1 MTDKRINIIID
12 SAQAEKNAKSLDD
25 KVSGVG
31 RSADKS
37 SRLISELESQI
48 SATAE
53 ASKKTDARIDELT
66 KGIDSLKDESR
77 NAENSVKGLR
87 EDINQLNRNS
97 SSASVNAN
105 KLNNSIGG
113 VSNRSDQASFK
124 INRLAFAIKSAI
136 VGGALYKAV
145 GVLVQAQREFDRL
158 NASLITATGSADLAV
173 SAFADIER
181 LASTTPY
188 SVEQVTEAF
197 IKLRNLG
204 LDPSEEAI
212 ISYGNTAA
220 AMGKD
225 LSQLIEAVADA
236 TTGEFERLKEF
247 GIKARNEGEQ
257 IALTFQG
264 TTERIANNAQAIEQ
278 YLQSLG
284 NDRFA
289 GAINARLQT
298 LDGAV
303 SNLGD
308 AWGSLVRAVGASG
321 LSDSIERAV
330 RFSTEG
336 IQELT
341 GAIRSGQL
349 QQVFGAWS
357 SSFEGFANDF
367 TGILNAVLS
376 VYRQFTEDIGSKSGS
391 ISGFLGS
398 AFLDAGPNIRAFIQL
413 MTVEV
418 AGAIDRVVAYASY
431 LKTAVSDFG
440 FSEASAQL
448 EADLERINSVRMS
461 SIGIIVSEAEAV
473 KASTAAQIEAA
484 KQLRLEFEKSS
495 GGGGLGQFQIQG
507 EGDEGGN
514 KKADKFAADLA
525 AGTAT
530 LKRELELRR
539 NISQIYRQGELD
551 AEASQFERERA
562 LNEVNEQTRLAELQ
576 AKYEEDV
583 ARRQFQFSAKLESLV
598 LEEEQRKALQDEFDL
613 QELTARKIH
622 EEQKTAI
629 EQSAARD
636 RMKIAEME
644 RAARIDTWSSMAQS
658 GLKLIQAFGND
669 SFQSQKNFAIGEGIV
684 NVASAVIKALNN
696 PYPANL
702 AFAAQVGLQGAAL
715 IKNIRSARPSS
726 GGGAPSAV
734 GTSSPVASTASSV
747 QAAPTQQPTQ
757 IRFVIE
763 NDVMGIAEK
772 LNDSFKELQR
782 NGVEIAG
789 ASRA

>member
-12 SAQAEKNAKSLDD
+12 SRQALDSSKKID
-25 KVSGVG
+25 RNVKEIGK
-31 RSADKS
+31 SADS
-37 SRLISELESQI
+37 SQF
-48 SATAE
+48 
-53 ASKKTDARIDELT
+53 
-66 KGIDSLKDESR
+66 
-77 NAENSVKGLR
+77 
-87 EDINQLNRNS
+87 
-97 SSASVNAN
+97 
-105 KLNNSIGG
+105 KL
-113 VSNRSDQASFK
+113 
-124 INRLAFAIKSAI
+124 NRLALAIKAAI
-136 VGGALYKAV
+136 VGGALSKAV

-158 NASLITATGSADLAV
+158 NASLVTATGSAELAAG
-173 SAFADIER
+173 AFADIER
-181 LASTTPY
+181 LAATTPF

-284 NDRFA
+284 NERFA

-321 LSDSIERAV
+321 LSDSIEAAV
-330 RFSTEG
+330 RLATEG

-341 GAIRSGQL
+341 SAIRSGQL
-349 QQVFGAWS
+349 QQAFGAWTS
-357 SSFEGFANDF
+357 GFEGFASDF
-367 TGILNAVLS
+367 TSLMNATLT
-376 VYRQFTEDIGSKSGS
+376 VYRDFAAQIGTSSGS

-398 AFLDAGPNIRAFIQL
+398 AFVDAEPNIRAFIQL

-431 LKTAVSDFG
+431 LKTAISDFG
-440 FSEASAQL
+440 FGEASAQL
-448 EADLERINSVRMS
+448 EADLTRINSIRAS
-461 SIGIIVSEAEAV
+461 SIETIVSEAEAV
-473 KASTAAQIEAA
+473 KQSTAVQIEAA
-484 KQLRLEFEKSS
+484 RQLRLEYERSNN

-507 EGDEGGN
+507 QGDQGGN
-514 KKADKFAADLA
+514 KKVDKFAADLA
-525 AGTAT
+525 AGTAS
-530 LKRELELRR
+530 LQRELDLRR
-539 NISQIYRQGELD
+539 NISQIYRQGEID
-551 AEASQFERERA
+551 ADASQFEQERA
-562 LNEVNEQTRLAELQ
+562 LQEINEQTRLAELQ
-576 AKYEEDV
+576 ARYEEDV
-583 ARRQFQFSAKLESLV
+583 ARRQFQFSAKLESMV
-598 LEEEQRKALQDEFDL
+598 LEEEQRRALQEEFRA
-613 QELTARKIH
+613 QELTALQIL
-622 EEQKTAI
+622 EEEKTAI
-629 EQSAARD
+629 EKSGAKD
-636 RMKIAEME
+636 RQKITEME
-644 RAARIDTWSSMAQS
+644 RAARINTWSSMAQS
-658 GLKLIQAFGND
+658 GLKILQSFGSD
-669 SFQSQKNFAIGEGIV
+669 SFQSQKNFAIAEGIV
-684 NVASAVIKALNN
+684 NIAGGVAKALNN

-702 AFAAQVGLQGAAL
+702 GFAAQVGIQGAAL
-715 IKNIRSARPSS
+715 IRTIRSAKPSS
-726 GGGAPSAV
+726 GGGVSSISTTAAPA
-734 GTSSPVASTASSV
+734 ASTASAV
-747 QAAPTQQPTQ
+747 QAAPAQQPTQ

>member
-12 SAQAEKNAKSLDD
+12 SRQALDSSKKID
-25 KVSGVG
+25 RNVKDIGK
-31 RSADKS
+31 SADNT
-37 SRLISELESQI
+37 Q
-48 SATAE
+48 
-53 ASKKTDARIDELT
+53 
-66 KGIDSLKDESR
+66 
-77 NAENSVKGLR
+77 
-87 EDINQLNRNS
+87 
-97 SSASVNAN
+97 
-105 KLNNSIGG
+105 
-113 VSNRSDQASFK
+113 FK
-124 INRLAFAIKSAI
+124 MNRLALAIKAAI
-136 VGGALYKAV
+136 VGGALSKAV

-158 NASLITATGSADLAV
+158 NASLITATGSADLAAG
-173 SAFADIER
+173 AFADIER

-284 NDRFA
+284 NERFA

-330 RFSTEG
+330 RFATEG

-367 TGILNAVLS
+367 TGILNATLS
-376 VYRQFTEDIGSKSGS
+376 VYTQFAEDIGSKSGS

-440 FSEASAQL
+440 FSEASTQL

-461 SIGIIVSEAEAV
+461 SIDTIVSEADAV

-484 KQLRLEFEKSS
+484 RQLRLEFEKST

-507 EGDEGGN
+507 EGDDGGN

-530 LKRELELRR
+530 LQRELELRR

-551 AEASQFERERA
+551 ANASQFEQERA
-562 LNEVNEQTRLAELQ
+562 LNQVNEQTRLAELQ

-613 QELTARKIH
+613 QELTASKILN
-622 EEQKTAI
+622 EQKNAI
-629 EQSAARD
+629 ESEGAKKRNEIA
-636 RMKIAEME
+636 KAEMQA
-644 RAARIDTWSSMAQS
+644 RLSNAQALGGALISLGQGQSRTIFGIGQKLALAQAAAA
-658 GLKLIQAFGND
+658 LP
-669 SFQSQKNFAIGEGIV
+669 
-684 NVASAVIKALNN
+684 SAVIQSFQNGGG
-696 PYPANL
+696 YPWGLIPAGAML
-702 AFAAQVGLQGAAL
+702 ATGLQ
-715 IKNIRSARPSS
+715 NINQIRKAGSGLGGGGGGGSVPSISLPSS
-726 GGGAPSAV
+726 GGSSQPSANQTV
-734 GTSSPVASTASSV
+734 SSV

>member
-12 SAQAEKNAKSLDD
+12 SRQAVDSSKKIDRNVKDIG
-25 KVSGVG
+25 K
-31 RSADKS
+31 SADNT
-37 SRLISELESQI
+37 Q
-48 SATAE
+48 
-53 ASKKTDARIDELT
+53 
-66 KGIDSLKDESR
+66 
-77 NAENSVKGLR
+77 
-87 EDINQLNRNS
+87 
-97 SSASVNAN
+97 
-105 KLNNSIGG
+105 
-113 VSNRSDQASFK
+113 FK
-124 INRLAFAIKSAI
+124 MNRLALAIKAAI
-136 VGGALYKAV
+136 VGGALSKAV

-158 NASLITATGSADLAV
+158 NASLITATGSADLAAG
-173 SAFADIER
+173 AFADIER

-284 NDRFA
+284 NERFA

-330 RFSTEG
+330 RFATEG

-367 TGILNAVLS
+367 TGILNATLS
-376 VYRQFTEDIGSKSGS
+376 VYTQFAEDIGSKSGS

-440 FSEASAQL
+440 FSEASTQL

-461 SIGIIVSEAEAV
+461 SIDTIVSEADAV

-484 KQLRLEFEKSS
+484 RQLRLEFEKST

-507 EGDEGGN
+507 EGDDGGN

-530 LKRELELRR
+530 LQRELELRR

-551 AEASQFERERA
+551 ANASQFEQERA
-562 LNEVNEQTRLAELQ
+562 LNQVNEQTRLAELQ

-613 QELTARKIH
+613 QELTASKILN
-622 EEQKTAI
+622 EQKNAI
-629 EQSAARD
+629 ESEGAKKRNEIA
-636 RMKIAEME
+636 KAEMQA
-644 RAARIDTWSSMAQS
+644 RLSNAQALGGALISLGQGQSRTIFGIGQKLALAQAAAA
-658 GLKLIQAFGND
+658 LP
-669 SFQSQKNFAIGEGIV
+669 
-684 NVASAVIKALNN
+684 SAVIQSFQNGGG
-696 PYPANL
+696 YPWGLIPAGAML
-702 AFAAQVGLQGAAL
+702 ATGLQ
-715 IKNIRSARPSS
+715 NINQIRKAGSGLGGGGGGGSVPSISLPSS
-726 GGGAPSAV
+726 GGSSQPSANQTV
-734 GTSSPVASTASSV
+734 SSV